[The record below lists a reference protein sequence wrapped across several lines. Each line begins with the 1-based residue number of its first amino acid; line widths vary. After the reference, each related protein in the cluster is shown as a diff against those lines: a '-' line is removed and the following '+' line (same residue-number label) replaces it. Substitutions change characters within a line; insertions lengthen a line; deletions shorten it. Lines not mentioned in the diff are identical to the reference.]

1 MVGRRGFPLSL
12 ATRVVDFGR
21 ALRQAGMPVDS
32 QRIGVAQRALTLVD
46 LSSKAAVCDALQACL
61 LSRIEDRPT
70 FLRLFDALFSEAQ
83 DVGGK
88 PTDMN
93 AINDLAGDA
102 MHAPTPAEDPRAAPP
117 ADDDTATEGM
127 SAVQRL
133 RQADFAKLTS
143 TEWAAVTR
151 LADQSRLKLPK
162 FRLRRVVRSRRRGV
176 LDWRETMRR
185 AQATD
190 GELLDLGWRAPR
202 WQTQPLLVLI
212 DTSGS
217 MAAYARTTLACLHP
231 MTRGVPL
238 RIFAMGHQLSE
249 LTFAFRE
256 RDTDAML
263 KAAGRAIVDYAG
275 GTRLANCIDA
285 LRLQGRALVSGRRP
299 QVVII
304 SDGLDTGEI
313 HDLQIAMA
321 WLTGH
326 ARRVVWLNPLM
337 RYAGYQPIARGPS
350 VLAAHV
356 DAMLTGHNL
365 ASLDSLSRSL
375 SQAVQR
381 GNTVGMV

>member
-70 FLRLFDALFSEAQ
+70 FLRLFDALFSEGQ
-83 DVGGK
+83 DVGGT

-102 MHAPTPAEDPRAAPP
+102 MHAPTVAEDPRATPP

-133 RQADFAKLTS
+133 RQADFAKLTP

-365 ASLDSLSRSL
+365 ASFDALSRSL

-381 GNTVGMV
+381 GNTTKP

>member
-70 FLRLFDALFSEAQ
+70 FLRLFDALFSEGQ
-83 DVGGK
+83 DEGGK

-102 MHAPTPAEDPRAAPP
+102 MHAPTPAEDPQATPP

-133 RQADFAKLTS
+133 RQADFAKLTP

-231 MTRGVPL
+231 MTRGLPL

-365 ASLDSLSRSL
+365 ASLDALS
-375 SQAVQR
+375 
-381 GNTVGMV
+381 

>member
-1 MVGRRGFPLSL
+1 MVSRGGFPLSL

-32 QRIGVAQRALTLVD
+32 QSIGVAQQALTLVD
-46 LSSKAAVCDALQACL
+46 ISSKAAVCDALLACL

-70 FLRLFDALFSEAQ
+70 FLRVFDALFNGDP
-83 DVGGK
+83 DVDGQ
-88 PTDMN
+88 PTDLN
-93 AINDLAGDA
+93 AMNDLQGDA
-102 MHAPTPAEDPRAAPP
+102 AYASTLTDERREAPP
-117 ADDDTATEGM
+117 ADDDTATGGM
-127 SAVQRL
+127 SGVKRL
-133 RQADFAKLTS
+133 RTADFAKLTPA
-143 TEWAAVTR
+143 EWTAVTR
-151 LADQSRLKLPK
+151 LADQCRLRLPK
-162 FRLRRVVRSRRRGV
+162 FRLRRVERSRRRGV
-176 LDWRETMRR
+176 LDWRETIRR

-190 GELLDLGWRAPR
+190 GELLDLGWRTSR
-202 WQTQPLLVLI
+202 WQTQPLLVLL

-231 MTRGVPL
+231 MTRGLPL

-249 LTFAFRE
+249 LTPAFLE

-263 KAAGRAIVDYAG
+263 KAASHAIVDYAG

-304 SDGLDTGEI
+304 SDGLETGEI
-313 HDLQIAMA
+313 RDLQIAMA

-356 DAMLTGHNL
+356 DAMLAGHNL
-365 ASLDSLSRSL
+365 ASLDALSCSL
-375 SQAVQR
+375 SQAVQLA
-381 GNTVGMV
+381 NTAKP

>member
-32 QRIGVAQRALTLVD
+32 QRIGIAQQALTLVD
-46 LSSKAAVCDALQACL
+46 LSSKAAVCDALLACL

-70 FLRLFDALFSEAQ
+70 FLRVFDALFSGDPDA
-83 DVGGK
+83 DGH
-88 PTDMN
+88 PTGVN
-93 AINDLAGDA
+93 AINDLQGDA
-102 MHAPTPAEDPRAAPP
+102 AYASTRTDERREAPL

-127 SAVQRL
+127 SAVLRL
-133 RQADFAKLTS
+133 RTADFAKLTPA
-143 TEWAAVTR
+143 EWAAVTR

-162 FRLRRVVRSRRRGV
+162 FRLRRVVSSRRRGV

-202 WQTQPLLVLI
+202 WQSQPLLVLI

-231 MTRGVPL
+231 MTRGLPL

-249 LTFAFRE
+249 LTVAFRE

-263 KAAGRAIVDYAG
+263 KAAGHAIVDYAG

-313 HDLQIAMA
+313 RDLQIAMA

-326 ARRVVWLNPLM
+326 ACRVVWLNPLM

-356 DAMLTGHNL
+356 DAMLAGHNL
-365 ASLDSLSRSL
+365 ASLDALSLSL
-375 SQAVQR
+375 SQAVKP
-381 GNTVGMV
+381 GNTAKP

>member
-32 QRIGVAQRALTLVD
+32 QRIGIAQQALTLVD
-46 LSSKAAVCDALQACL
+46 LSSKAAVCDALMACL
-61 LSRIEDRPT
+61 LSRIEYRPT
-70 FLRLFDALFSEAQ
+70 FLRVFDALFSGDPDA
-83 DVGGK
+83 DGH
-88 PTDMN
+88 PTGVN
-93 AINDLAGDA
+93 AINDLQGDA
-102 MHAPTPAEDPRAAPP
+102 AYASTRTDERREAPP

-133 RQADFAKLTS
+133 RTADFAKLTPA
-143 TEWAAVTR
+143 EWAAVTR

-202 WQTQPLLVLI
+202 WQSQPLLLLI

-231 MTRGVPL
+231 MTRGLPL

-249 LTFAFRE
+249 LTVAFRE

-263 KAAGRAIVDYAG
+263 KAAGHAIVDYAG

-313 HDLQIAMA
+313 RDLQIAMA

-326 ARRVVWLNPLM
+326 ACRVVWLNPLM

-356 DAMLTGHNL
+356 DAMLAGHNL
-365 ASLDSLSRSL
+365 ASLDALSLSL
-375 SQAVQR
+375 SQAGKP
-381 GNTVGMV
+381 GNTAKP

>member
-21 ALRQAGMPVDS
+21 VLRQAGMPVDS
-32 QRIGVAQRALTLVD
+32 QRIGVAQQALTLVD
-46 LSSKAAVCDALQACL
+46 LSSKAAVCDALLACL

-70 FLRLFDALFSEAQ
+70 FLRVFDALFSGDPDADGQ
-83 DVGGK
+83 
-88 PTDMN
+88 PTGVN
-93 AINDLAGDA
+93 AINDIQGDA
-102 MHAPTPAEDPRAAPP
+102 AYASTRTDERREAPP

-133 RQADFAKLTS
+133 RTADFAKLTPA
-143 TEWAAVTR
+143 EWAAVTR

-162 FRLRRVVRSRRRGV
+162 FRLRRVVSSRRRGV

-185 AQATD
+185 AQSTD

-202 WQTQPLLVLI
+202 WQSQPLLLLI

-231 MTRGVPL
+231 MTRGLPL
-238 RIFAMGHQLSE
+238 RIFSMGHQLSE
-249 LTFAFRE
+249 LTVAFRE

-263 KAAGRAIVDYAG
+263 KAAGHAIVDYAG
-275 GTRLANCIDA
+275 GTRLANCIYA

-304 SDGLDTGEI
+304 
-313 HDLQIAMA
+313 
-321 WLTGH
+321 
-326 ARRVVWLNPLM
+326 
-337 RYAGYQPIARGPS
+337 
-350 VLAAHV
+350 
-356 DAMLTGHNL
+356 
-365 ASLDSLSRSL
+365 
-375 SQAVQR
+375 
-381 GNTVGMV
+381 

>member
-32 QRIGVAQRALTLVD
+32 QRIGVAQQALTLVD
-46 LSSKAAVCDALQACL
+46 ISSKAAVCDALLACL

-70 FLRLFDALFSEAQ
+70 FLRVFDELFNGDP
-83 DVGGK
+83 DVDGQ
-88 PTDMN
+88 PTDLN
-93 AINDLAGDA
+93 AMNDLQGDA
-102 MHAPTPAEDPRAAPP
+102 AYASTLTDERREAPP
-117 ADDDTATEGM
+117 ADDDTATGGM
-127 SAVQRL
+127 SGVKRL
-133 RQADFAKLTS
+133 RTADFAKLTPA
-143 TEWAAVTR
+143 EWAAVTR
-151 LADQSRLKLPK
+151 LADQYRLRLPK

-176 LDWRETMRR
+176 LDWRETIRR

-190 GELLDLGWRAPR
+190 GELLDLGWRASR
-202 WQTQPLLVLI
+202 WQTQPLLVLL

-231 MTRGVPL
+231 MTRGLPL

-249 LTFAFRE
+249 LTPAFLE

-263 KAAGRAIVDYAG
+263 KAASHAIVDYAS

-313 HDLQIAMA
+313 RDLQIAMA

-356 DAMLTGHNL
+356 DAMLAGHNL
-365 ASLDSLSRSL
+365 ASLDALSFSL
-375 SQAVQR
+375 SQAVQLA
-381 GNTVGMV
+381 NTAKP

>member
-1 MVGRRGFPLSL
+1 MVGRQGYSLSL

-32 QRIGVAQRALTLVD
+32 QRMGVAQQALTLVE
-46 LSSKAAVCDALQACL
+46 LSSKAAVRDALEACL
-61 LSRIEDRPT
+61 LSRTEDHPT
-70 FLRLFDALFSEAQ
+70 FLRVFEALFGHGQ
-83 DVGGK
+83 DADGQ

-93 AINDLAGDA
+93 AINDLQGDSA
-102 MHAPTPAEDPRAAPP
+102 HAPTPTEDPRATPP

-127 SAVQRL
+127 SAIQRL
-133 RQADFAKLTS
+133 RTADFAKLTPA
-143 TEWAAVTR
+143 EWAAVTR
-151 LADQSRLKLPK
+151 LADQSRLKLPR
-162 FRLRRVVRSRRRGV
+162 FRRRRLMRSPRRGI

-190 GELLDLGWRAPR
+190 GELLDLGWRTPR

-231 MTRGVPL
+231 MTRGLPL
-238 RIFAMGHQLSE
+238 RIFAMGHRLSE
-249 LTFAFRE
+249 LTAAFRE

-263 KAAGRAIVDYAG
+263 KAAGHAIVDYAG
-275 GTRLANCIDA
+275 GTRLANCIEA
-285 LRLQGRALVSGRRP
+285 LRLQDRALVSGRRP

-365 ASLDSLSRSL
+365 ASLDALSRSL

-381 GNTVGMV
+381 GNTAKP

>member
-1 MVGRRGFPLSL
+1 M
-12 ATRVVDFGR
+12 
-21 ALRQAGMPVDS
+21 
-32 QRIGVAQRALTLVD
+32 AQQALTLVD
-46 LSSKAAVCDALQACL
+46 IASRAAVSDALMACL

-70 FLRLFDALFSEAQ
+70 FLRVFDALFSGHHDADEQSTDVNAFEDAQAHGALASIPNEACRE
-83 DVGGK
+83 
-88 PTDMN
+88 
-93 AINDLAGDA
+93 
-102 MHAPTPAEDPRAAPP
+102 APA

-133 RQADFAKLTS
+133 RMADFAKLTPA
-143 TEWAAVTR
+143 EHAAVTR
-151 LADQSRLKLPK
+151 LADQSRLKLPR
-162 FRLRRVVRSRRRGV
+162 FRLRRVVPSRRRGV
-176 LDWRETMRR
+176 LDWRETLRR
-185 AQATD
+185 ARATD

-231 MTRGVPL
+231 MTRGLPL

-249 LTFAFRE
+249 LTAAFRE

-263 KAAGRAIVDYAG
+263 RAAGHAIVDYAG
-275 GTRLANCIDA
+275 GTRLANCMDA
-285 LRLQGRALVSGRRP
+285 LRLQGRALVGGRRP

-313 HDLQIAMA
+313 RDLQIAMT
-321 WLTGH
+321 WLKGH

-356 DAMLTGHNL
+356 DAMLAGHNL
-365 ASLDSLSRSL
+365 ASLDALSLSL
-375 SQAVQR
+375 SQAVKP
-381 GNTVGMV
+381 GNTAKP